1 MEFSQA
7 EHDTVN
13 IVQSKIYT
21 VQTMCVN
28 FTMYNMQRD
37 QDTINPQTHPN
48 VMVLSPET
56 APNSHLFWY
65 MCVLGIFHLEVIH
78 SGLKS
83 RNGGT
88 QHMEFLWVRWYGT
101 ELGCQS
107 GFKAARLPKIRFMPD
122 SDDYAFGFL
131 DPSLVLRG
139 CHMSEKCTK
148 PSKAVPFKCH

>member
-1 MEFSQA
+1 MR
-7 EHDTVN
+7 
-13 IVQSKIYT
+13 
-21 VQTMCVN
+21 VN
-28 FTMYNMQRD
+28 FTTYDMRRD
-37 QDTINPQTHPN
+37 QDTINPRTHPN

-56 APNSHLFWY
+56 APNSHPFWY
-65 MCVLGIFHLEVIH
+65 ARVLGIFHLEVIH

-101 ELGCQS
+101 EPGCRS
-107 GFKAARLPKIRFMPD
+107 GFKAARLPKIGFVPD

-139 CHMSEKCTK
+139 CHI
-148 PSKAVPFKCH
+148 VPAFAGGRTDSLLSLLPGQVTSARDKDETDDWINFYVIM